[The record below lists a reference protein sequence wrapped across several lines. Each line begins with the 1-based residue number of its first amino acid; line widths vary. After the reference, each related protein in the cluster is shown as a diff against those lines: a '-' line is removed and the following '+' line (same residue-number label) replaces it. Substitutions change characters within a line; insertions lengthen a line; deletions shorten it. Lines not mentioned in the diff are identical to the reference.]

1 MIVDGRPSIYEE
13 AYMDDFITGLLVGVF
28 GEELFRKISKN
39 RINVLLL
46 FLSILVLVELI
57 FMILTLILGFADI
70 FTGKTNWVS
79 ASNFFFEFMEF
90 HFVIVQPYALLFS
103 AFIALLGTLSY
114 LWHRKYSHP
123 HSDKDSGEA

>member
-39 RINVLLL
+39 RIAVPLL
-46 FLSILVLVELI
+46 FVSILVLVELI
-57 FMILTLILGFADI
+57 FIILTLILSISDFY
-70 FTGKTNWVS
+70 TGKENWVS
-79 ASNFFFEFMEF
+79 ASSFFSAFIEF
-90 HFVIVQPYALLFS
+90 HFVMAQPYALLFS
-103 AFIALLGTLSY
+103 AFLALLGTLSY

-123 HSDKDSGEA
+123 HSDKDSGET

>member
-1 MIVDGRPSIYEE
+1 
-13 AYMDDFITGLLVGVF
+13 MDDFITGLLVGIF

-39 RINVLLL
+39 KIAVPLL
-46 FLSILVLVELI
+46 FVSILVLVELI
-57 FMILTLILGFADI
+57 FMILTLILGVADI

-79 ASNFFFEFMEF
+79 ASNFLFEFVEF

-114 LWHRKYSHP
+114 LWHRKYSQH
-123 HSDKDSGEA
+123 HSDKDSGET